1 MEIEEII
8 KIIMLVAMLIIGA
21 GFVGYFLVEGDFFS
35 VLKSAIR
42 MGT

>member
-8 KIIMLVAMLIIGA
+8 KIIKLVAMLIIGA
-21 GFVGYFLVEGDFFS
+21 GLAGYFFVGGDFFS